1 MAFHDEFWI
10 FLKANFSEEEM
21 GVQLAAMVREK
32 IGAVASTGLRAVQ
45 VPGLPKTR
53 SGKIA
58 RKSMSDMASGR
69 EYRVSPTIDDP
80 TIYPKIELALKRRG
94 FVINTSSSKD

>member
-1 MAFHDEFWI
+1 MT
-10 FLKANFSEEEM
+10 K
-21 GVQLAAMVREK
+21 QLASMVRDK

-58 RKSMSDMASGR
+58 RKSMSDMASGKA
-69 EYRVSPTIDDP
+69 YKVSPTIEDP
-80 TIYPKIELALKRRG
+80 TIYPKIETALKRRG
-94 FVINTSSSKD
+94 FVLNTRQ